1 MEAIN
6 IIIGLLLFVI
16 VLLVV
21 TVIISLLAKGGDEK
35 STETVSHNLQDEASG
50 H

>member
-16 VLLVV
+16 ILLVL

-35 STETVSHNLQDEASG
+35 NTESVSHSLQDEASG